1 MLSHIMVG
9 TDDVEKAKAFYDKV
23 LGTLGI
29 SPGSVDRHLDGRL
42 RVRYPT
48 PSGMFAV
55 TQPIEGKAIPANGC
69 TIGFAASSPEQV
81 KAWHDAGVAAGG
93 KSIENPPGVREAAA
107 GKALSRLSGDLEGNK
122 ICALHR
128 MWVIRVSLT
137 ARPLLPI
144 CSNHRTCEADLSGLF
159 CADIVA
165 KVENRTMPKSRES
178 GFLDASAAA
187 IRLSADAK
195 VRGHLCTKQ

>member
-81 KAWHDAGVAAGG
+81 KAWAGVAAGG

-107 GKALSRLSGDLEGNK
+107 GKLYLAYL
-122 ICALHR
+122 
-128 MWVIRVSLT
+128 VIST
-137 ARPLLPI
+137 ATRFAP
-144 CSNHRTCEADLSGLF
+144 CTACGSF
-159 CADIVA
+159 
-165 KVENRTMPKSRES
+165 
-178 GFLDASAAA
+178 AS
-187 IRLSADAK
+187 
-195 VRGHLCTKQ
+195 V